1 MQPPNIVVIQ
11 ADQMAAEALGAYGN
25 EAALTPHIDELAES
39 GAVFDRAYCTTPLC
53 APSRASMM
61 TGRMPSEIDCLDNG
75 DDFAA
80 SVPTFAHRLRKL
92 GYHTALIGRMH
103 FIGPD
108 QHHGFEERLTT
119 DVYPADLDMVPD
131 WTRPLHDRLQWY
143 HEADPVFTAG
153 AATANVQQDFDD
165 EVIFRTL
172 RHLGDRKRANQ
183 AAGEDQPFLMV
194 TSFIHPHDPYE
205 PPREHW
211 DRFAEAAIPDPAH
224 PEVPD
229 PAVDPHSHRLRT
241 MSGLDEREPAIED
254 VRRARR
260 AYYAAV
266 SYIDDHVGAITAR
279 LRDLGLDANTVVI
292 VTSDHGDMLGEKG
305 LWYKMSPY
313 EQSSRV
319 PLIVAG
325 PAEVVLPGRY
335 ANPVSLLDLAPTL
348 VEIAHT
354 GTGGVAHH
362 ADRGLSGLSLLES
375 ARREAAGE
383 QGPGDRDI
391 LIEYFAEG
399 TYRPQVTIVRGTLK
413 LTVCPGDPDL
423 LFDLADDPDELHN
436 RADSPEYAE
445 AVAQLRTAIAA
456 RCDLEVI
463 EDHVLASQ
471 RSRHLV
477 ADALRV
483 GHVRHWDFE
492 PTVDNG
498 YVRGDFWAA
507 FRFGKI
513 PDLREQAAGRGA
525 EVRGPAFTRRPAAGR
540 DSEVEGVGRGDD
552 FAQRR
557 EELLPALAGPAGG
570 EPVGDLALPLTG
582 IDEQPLPGR
591 REVHG
596 PPSRVMGR
604 GGGGD
609 ESGVRGGRD
618 EP

>member
-11 ADQMAAEALGAYGN
+11 ADQMAAQALGAYGDA
-25 EAALTPHIDELAES
+25 AALTPHIDELAES

-61 TGRMPSEIDCLDNG
+61 TGRLPSEIDCLDNG

-80 SVPTFAHRLRKL
+80 SVPTFAHRLRAL

-131 WTRPLHDRLQWY
+131 WQRPLHDRLQWY
-143 HEADPVFTAG
+143 HAADPVFTAG
-153 AATANVQQDFDD
+153 AAKANVQQDFDD

-211 DRFAEAAIPDPAH
+211 DRFAEVDIPGPAH
-224 PEVPD
+224 PKVPD
-229 PAVDPHSHRLRT
+229 IAADPHTHRLRT
-241 MSGLDEREPAIED
+241 MSGLDVAEPTRAD

-266 SYIDDHVGAITAR
+266 ASIDDHVGAIMDR
-279 LRDLGLDANTVVI
+279 LRDLDLAANTVVI

-319 PLIVAG
+319 PLIMTG
-325 PAEVVLPGRY
+325 PAEVVAPGRY

-348 VEIAHT
+348 LEIA
-354 GTGGVAHH
+354 GAGGVAHH
-362 ADRGLSGLSLLES
+362 ADSRGAGQATADGDVAAVPRVPIDGADRGLSGLSLLES
-375 ARREAAGE
+375 ARRETTGE
-383 QGPGDRDI
+383 QGPEGRDI
-391 LIEYFAEG
+391 VIEYFAEG
-399 TYRPQVTIVRGTLK
+399 TYRPQVTVVRGPLK

-423 LFDLADDPDELHN
+423 LFDLDADPDELSS
-436 RADSPEYAE
+436 RAGDPAYAD
-445 AVAQLRTAIAA
+445 VAA
-456 RCDLEVI
+456 RLRAEIESLYDLGGI

-471 RSRHLV
+471 RSRRLV
-477 ADALRV
+477 AEALRV

-513 PDLREQAAGRGA
+513 PDL
-525 EVRGPAFTRRPAAGR
+525 
-540 DSEVEGVGRGDD
+540 
-552 FAQRR
+552 
-557 EELLPALAGPAGG
+557 
-570 EPVGDLALPLTG
+570 TG
-582 IDEQPLPGR
+582 
-591 REVHG
+591 
-596 PPSRVMGR
+596 
-604 GGGGD
+604 
-609 ESGVRGGRD
+609 
-618 EP
+618 